1 MGNVSSDPQPIGVKG
16 VVRGILLVLLVMSG
30 FPSLE
35 AQIPPTQDDFPSVSV
50 VLPAN
55 VPSETVQISYFLIG
69 PFGGYDQRTK
79 QQPGLHSYQISS
91 LVEGKPAREIRMI
104 IYASGF
110 EMKTLVL
117 PLKED
122 SGVEQEFECQLTFTA
137 GYSSMYLS
145 SLQP

>member
-55 VPSETVQISYFLIG
+55 FPSETVADFLFFNWPLRRVRPTHEAAARIALLPDFLFSG
-69 PFGGYDQRTK
+69 RKTSPRDQNDYLRVGFRNEDTRA
-79 QQPGLHSYQISS
+79 ST
-91 LVEGKPAREIRMI
+91 EGRLRSRAR
-104 IYASGF
+104 
-110 EMKTLVL
+110 V
-117 PLKED
+117 
-122 SGVEQEFECQLTFTA
+122 
-137 GYSSMYLS
+137 
-145 SLQP
+145 